1 MSQITF
7 VFSSAP
13 HATSRGRE
21 GIDAVLATSA
31 LCEDIS
37 VIFLGEG
44 VAHLIKGQNTKNI
57 GTKDYAPMLKLFEL
71 YDIENVYACQRSL
84 QNMGLIGAERYIDV
98 ALCSQGEITEIIRT
112 SQKVVQF

>member
-1 MSQITF
+1 MSQVTF

-37 VIFLGEG
+37 VIFLGDG
-44 VAHLIKGQNTKNI
+44 VAHLMKGQNTKNI
-57 GTKDYAPMLKLFEL
+57 GMKDYAPMLKLFDL
-71 YDIENVYACQRSL
+71 YDIENVYVCQQSL
-84 QNMGLIGAERYIDV
+84 QNMGLINAERYID
-98 ALCSQGEITEIIRT
+98 APLCSQSEITEIIQT
-112 SQKVVQF
+112 SEKIVHF